1 MNLKR
6 FQKTLCLLVLFCGTF
21 CVFAQGKYF
30 SWDFTGCDIKDIL
43 YAVSLDSGI
52 SIVADDTVR
61 GTADLKFAGSDF
73 ERAFES
79 FLKSSR
85 LYVEKSDNVWTVSKM
100 SLRKAVGRYSVDACD
115 LLPTVLVEKL
125 SMGFDCV
132 LTYDALP
139 AGEISVHFRDL
150 SESELLEGLAR
161 AFGSYEVV
169 RNDIGFHFKKR
180 VDVRNVEAATG
191 FVNLTE
197 GENGSLIVDL
207 RDVLFSDVL
216 DLLFGKFAESNVYH
230 YCFLADSDVRVKRT
244 FFEENDLQGVLNK
257 LCAQNGYRY
266 NVVDGIYYFYS
277 DADTKNVLV
286 NGERNWLKFFLRYT
300 SAEVIF
306 PIVYSRLGTVEC
318 MAVPDKDYFFANVT
332 NAQARVVSS
341 IIKEVDV
348 KQQTYVVELKY
359 LKPGEFVQQ
368 LPPSIDKNKIFSADD
383 NSCVYFKGTE
393 DEYKVLC
400 EELEVF
406 DKPVK
411 RITYD
416 LLILQ
421 YDEGSQN
428 QWNSNLTAD
437 GLSLGDRNN
446 LLVQLGSVMSFN
458 LNVVSVFGLNF
469 AASLQASIEEN
480 TTRVFADTTLHG
492 VSGKQINF
500 QNTNTYRYR
509 DNNLDP
515 VTGEP
520 IYSGVTKE
528 IVSGITL
535 DILGWVSG
543 DGMITSTV
551 TATVSRQGTD
561 LSSSTG
567 NPPPTSEKI
576 VTTEV
581 CCKSGE
587 PVVLSGLVQNSQT
600 VEQKRTPLLSRIPL
614 AGLLF
619 TAREKTKENTQMV
632 IYLVPHLEGEEQ
644 KLPEN
649 ACTPE
654 WAKEKACRL
663 LHGGKNEC

>member
-1 MNLKR
+1 MNLKM
-6 FQKTLCLLVLFCGTF
+6 FQKAGCLLLLFCGALN
-21 CVFAQGKYF
+21 VSAQNKYY
-30 SWDFTGCDIKDIL
+30 SWDFSRCDIKDIL

-52 SIVADDTVR
+52 SIVADDTVC

-73 ERAFES
+73 ERAFDS
-79 FLKSSR
+79 FLKSAR
-85 LYVEKSDNVWTVSKM
+85 LYVEKNDSVWTVSKM
-100 SLRKAVGRYSVDACD
+100 LLRKAGGRYTIDACD
-115 LLPTVLVEKL
+115 LLPAVLVEKL
-125 SMGFDCV
+125 SMGMDCV
-132 LTYDALP
+132 ITFDALP
-139 AGEISVHFRDL
+139 AGEMSVHFKDL
-150 SESELLEGLAR
+150 TESELFEGLAR

-169 RNDIGFHFKKR
+169 QNDTGIHFKKR
-180 VDVRNVEAATG
+180 VDVRNVEAVTG
-191 FVNLTE
+191 FANLTTE
-197 GENGSLIVDL
+197 ENGRLVVDL
-207 RDVLFSDVL
+207 RDVLFSEVL
-216 DLLFGKFAESNVYH
+216 DLMFEKMADINVYH

-244 FFEENDLQGVLNK
+244 FFEGESVRDVLDK
-257 LCAQNGYRY
+257 LCAQNGYGY
-266 NVVDGIYYFYS
+266 NVVDGIFYFYS
-277 DADTKNVLV
+277 DANKKDILI
-286 NGERNWLKFFLRYT
+286 NGEHSWQKFFLKYT
-300 SAEVIF
+300 SVDVIF
-306 PIVYSRLGTVEC
+306 PIVYSRLGAVEC

-332 NAQARVVSS
+332 EAQALVVSN
-341 IIKEVDV
+341 IIKEVDI
-348 KQQTYVVELKY
+348 KLQTYVVELKY
-359 LKPGEFVQQ
+359 LRPGEFVQQ
-368 LPPSIDKNKIFSADD
+368 LPPSIDKNKIFTADD

-393 DEYKVLC
+393 DEYNVLC
-400 EELEVF
+400 EQLELF

-421 YDEGSQN
+421 YDEGKQN

-437 GLSLGDRNN
+437 GLTLGDKNN

-469 AASLQASIEEN
+469 AASLQTSIEEN
-480 TTRVFADTTLHG
+480 STKVFADTTLHG
-492 VSGKQINF
+492 VSGKQISF

-543 DGMITSTV
+543 DGMITSNV

-567 NPPPTSEKI
+567 NPPPTSEKV

-587 PVVLSGLVQNSQT
+587 PVVLSGLIQNTQT
-600 VEQKRTPLLSRIPL
+600 VEKKRTPFFSRIPL
-614 AGLLF
+614 VGLLF
-619 TAREKTKENTQMV
+619 TGMEKTKENTQMV
-632 IYLVPHLEGEEQ
+632 IYLVPHLEGSRQ
-644 KLPEN
+644 LLPEN
-649 ACTPE
+649 TCDEE
-654 WAKEKACRL
+654 WAKNKVNKLIKR
-663 LHGGKNEC
+663 GM